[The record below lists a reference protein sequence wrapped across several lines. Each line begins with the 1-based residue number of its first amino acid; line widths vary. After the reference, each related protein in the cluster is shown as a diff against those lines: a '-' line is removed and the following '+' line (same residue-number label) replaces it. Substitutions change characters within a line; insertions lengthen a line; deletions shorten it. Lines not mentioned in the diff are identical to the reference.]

1 MNNSTWLQIWTPLI
15 AVSLAIF
22 MVTLDGTMMNIALF
36 DIVKDFQTDLS
47 NIQGAIVLHSLM
59 MASLYLTGGKLG
71 DVYGKKKIFR
81 LGIVLF
87 GLGTLIATLSPNA
100 IVLTIGWSIIKTIGG
115 MMIVP
120 TTLALIVVNYS
131 QARRAFA
138 FGIYAAVTS
147 MAILVGPLLMGFFTT
162 HWTWRLGFALEP
174 LLALSI
180 FGLIFSIRETETLD
194 DVEFDYV
201 GSLLSALGI
210 GTLVMASSLA
220 SRYGWWIARR
230 PFSLAGV
237 EISPFGLSLVPFLL
251 VVGVLILVAFINWED
266 TRVTLGKLPLFQG
279 GFFGSRQYTFGL
291 LTNASCGISIAG
303 FLFIVP
309 VFLQSLGLT
318 GLETGIILLPYSV
331 SLSLFSL
338 TTASLSQKIPPKY
351 IIQFG
356 LVLMLTGVWMTY
368 DILTVELTAPEL
380 FWGFVLF
387 GSGTGIVLAQVS
399 NVPLSAVPPSESGT
413 ASGVLETTREMGIAF
428 GVAVIGGV
436 LIFSMY
442 SHLTNGI
449 LKQGEITVDETTRQ
463 EIIIFLEDTLGKA
476 KTPQQEDKVIA
487 QLPEKVQQSIDAFL
501 PSVLINAQK
510 TTLVTVFDFLLFSLF
525 FSAFLPQTKL
535 KPKTTSGA

>member
-1 MNNSTWLQIWTPLI
+1 
-15 AVSLAIF
+15 
-22 MVTLDGTMMNIALF
+22 
-36 DIVKDFQTDLS
+36 
-47 NIQGAIVLHSLM
+47 
-59 MASLYLTGGKLG
+59 
-71 DVYGKKKIFR
+71 
-81 LGIVLF
+81 
-87 GLGTLIATLSPNA
+87 
-100 IVLTIGWSIIKTIGG
+100 
-115 MMIVP
+115 
-120 TTLALIVVNYS
+120 
-131 QARRAFA
+131 
-138 FGIYAAVTS
+138 
-147 MAILVGPLLMGFFTT
+147 
-162 HWTWRLGFALEP
+162 
-174 LLALSI
+174 
-180 FGLIFSIRETETLD
+180 
-194 DVEFDYV
+194 
-201 GSLLSALGI
+201 
-210 GTLVMASSLA
+210 
-220 SRYGWWIARR
+220 
-230 PFSLAGV
+230 
-237 EISPFGLSLVPFLL
+237 
-251 VVGVLILVAFINWED
+251 VAFINWED
-266 TRVTLGKLPLFQG
+266 TRVSLGKLPLFQG

-291 LTNASCGISIAG
+291 LTNASCGISISG

-309 VFLQSLGLT
+309 VFLQSIGLT

-436 LIFSMY
+436 FIFSMY

-463 EIIIFLEDTLGKA
+463 EIIIFLEDTLGKV
-476 KTPQQEDKVIA
+476 KTPQEEDKLLA
-487 QLPEKVQQSIDAFL
+487 QLPEKVQQSIDTFL

-510 TTLVTVFDFLLFSLF
+510 TTLVTVFDCLLVSLF
-525 FSAFLPQTKL
+525 FSAFLPQTNL